1 MPTVRSFRLPLLW
14 WVVGPV
20 LAVLL
25 VGVVVLAVR
34 PVPYYTLSPGS
45 ARSVEP
51 LVTITSGPDGPD
63 LHEEP
68 VRDDLFFLTV
78 SVRQPFG
85 AEVLWALTDDRIDV
99 VQRELVDGTQ
109 SREEN
114 RQFNR
119 SLMTSAKDKAASV
132 ALQRAGFEVTVRT
145 TGAVAIDVGPEYPVA
160 AVLAPG
166 DTVVAADGK
175 PVEAVEDLVA
185 VIATH
190 EPGDTLALT
199 VEPLG
204 SAERR
209 RVEAELVARPDDPD
223 RAMLGVT
230 LESRPAYDFPV
241 DVAIDSGTVGGPSA
255 GLAFA
260 LAILDRLTPGLLT
273 GGERIAV
280 TGTIELDGSVG
291 RVGGV
296 RQKTEAAVRAGARVF
311 LVPADEEAEAREAAR
326 GRVEVRSVVTFEDAL
341 DVLVDLGG
349 DAVPR
354 PAVVSAAGGTDGG

>member
-1 MPTVRSFRLPLLW
+1 LRLTLLW
-14 WVVGPV
+14 WVVGPLV
-20 LAVLL
+20 AVL
-25 VGVVVLAVR
+25 VAGVTVAAVR
-34 PVPYYTLSPGS
+34 PVAYYTLSPGS

-51 LVTITSGPDGPD
+51 LVTITSGAGGPE

-68 VRDDLFFLTV
+68 VRDDIYFLTV
-78 SVRQPFG
+78 TVRQPFG
-85 AEVLWALTDDRIDV
+85 AEVLWALTDDRIEV

-132 ALQRAGFEVTVRT
+132 ALERAGFEVTVRT
-145 TGAVAIDVGPEYPVA
+145 TGAVVIDIGPEYPVA

-166 DTVVAADGK
+166 DTVVAAAGE
-175 PVEAVEDLVA
+175 PVESAEDLVA
-185 VIATH
+185 VVGARA
-190 EPGDTLALT
+190 PGDTLELT

-204 SAERR
+204 STTRR
-209 RVEAELVARPDDPD
+209 RVEAELVARPGEPA
-223 RAMLGVT
+223 RAMLGIT

-241 DVAIDSGTVGGPSA
+241 DVAIDSGRVGGPSA

-260 LAILDRLTPGLLT
+260 LAILDRITPGLLT

-296 RQKTEAAVRAGARVF
+296 RQKTEAAIEADARVF
-311 LVPADEEAEAREAAR
+311 VVPADEEAEALEAAQ
-326 GRVEVRSVVTFEDAL
+326 GRIEVRAVATFEDAL

-349 DAVPR
+349 DPVPA
-354 PAVVSAAGGTDGG
+354 PASAPAAGEG